1 MKTSL
6 LFRVAGLLAV
16 IALVAFLVFEERGWR
31 QERAKLKD
39 EITAA
44 QKLVQDADARQKQ
57 RDLELHDTLRQIAQ
71 KKESVRTP
79 EQIVRELPLDLPLP
93 VPIQL
98 PPAVTGEAAR
108 TGAGA
113 SGAGTA
119 QPMASLPVADLKP
132 LYDFV
137 QDCKSCQ
144 AERDTVRRDL
154 TDEQAK
160 SAALTHQ
167 RDAALKLAHG
177 GSFWQRTGRA
187 AKWFG
192 LGVLAGAV
200 AAAAHH

>member
-6 LFRVAGLLAV
+6 LFRVAGILV
-16 IALVAFLVFEERGWR
+16 FIALVAFLVFEARAWR
-31 QERAKLKD
+31 QERARLKD
-39 EITAA
+39 EISAA
-44 QKLVQDADARQKQ
+44 QKLVQDAEARQKQ
-57 RDLELHDTLRQIAQ
+57 RDLELGDTLRQIAQ
-71 KKESVRTP
+71 KKASVRTP
-79 EQIVRELPLDLPLP
+79 QQIVRELPTDLPLP
-93 VPIQL
+93 FPIQL
-98 PPAVTGEAAR
+98 PPAVPGDVHASTP
-108 TGAGA
+108 GA

-119 QPMASLPVADLKP
+119 QPMAGLPVADLKP

-144 AERDTVRRDL
+144 AERKTVRRDL

-160 SAALTHQ
+160 SAALAHE
-167 RDAALKLAHG
+167 RDAALKLARG

-192 LGVLAGAV
+192 LGVLAGAA

>member
-1 MKTSL
+1 MKIPFTL
-6 LFRVAGLLAV
+6 RVAGILAV

-31 QERAKLKD
+31 QERARLKD
-39 EITAA
+39 EIAAA
-44 QKLVQDADARQKQ
+44 QKLVQGADARQKQ
-57 RDLELHDTLRQIAQ
+57 RDLELGDTLRQIAQ
-71 KKESVRTP
+71 KKASVRTP
-79 EQIVRELPLDLPLP
+79 QQIVRELPLDLPLP

-98 PPAVTGEAAR
+98 PAAVTGDAAP
-108 TGAGA
+108 TSPGA
-113 SGAGTA
+113 SGASTA

-144 AERDTVRRDL
+144 AERETARRDL
-154 TDEQAK
+154 TDERAK
-160 SAALTHQ
+160 SAALAHE
-167 RDAALKLAHG
+167 RDAALKLARG

-192 LGVLAGAV
+192 LGVLAGAA

>member
-1 MKTSL
+1 MKLSL
-6 LFRVAGLLAV
+6 SIRIAGVLAV

-31 QERAKLKD
+31 QERARLKD

-57 RDLELHDTLRQIAQ
+57 RDLELGDTLRQIAQ
-71 KKESVRTP
+71 NKASVRTP
-79 EQIVRELPLDLPLP
+79 QQILRELPLDLPLP

-98 PPAVTGEAAR
+98 PAAAPEDAH
-108 TGAGA
+108 TSSPGA
-113 SGAGTA
+113 SGTATA

-154 TDEQAK
+154 TDEKAK
-160 SAALTHQ
+160 SAALAHE
-167 RDAALKLAHG
+167 RDAALKLARG

-192 LGVLAGAV
+192 LGVLAGAA